1 MVANRNWIP
10 WLVLA
15 AILSVLGGCG
25 GTSTNV
31 QNPPPPPPSNLS
43 IGFQP
48 TPPGSIAINTT
59 ASVTAVVS
67 DDSSNA
73 GVDWSFSCPN
83 TSSCGS
89 LSAVHTESGQAV
101 TYTPPST
108 LSTNSQTVNIVAFAT
123 ADHTRNVVTPI
134 NVTAFA
140 SALKGTYVLQ
150 ATGSDA
156 TGPYQFAGV
165 AILDGNGGVTSGE
178 QTFSDSALAVSDP
191 ISGGSYFIGPDGRGS
206 LTLNTSD
213 QNIGQQ
219 GIETFSLVYIS
230 SSHALIAKTD
240 DPNNPVSST
249 ESAAGTMDLQ
259 TSVAAPSAGYAFAVS
274 GTDAN
279 LYPTAFGGVLNID
292 SPGVISGAGSVAD
305 QDLGG
310 SLTLGTTISG
320 TVSAPDSLGSV
331 KFNLTA
337 GFSSGPIQLTGYIVD
352 DTHIKLVESD
362 IDSGVGF
369 STAGIAIGQGSATG
383 TFAAESSFS
392 GKYVFAIL
400 GQDLSGLPTSLAS
413 VGRFT
418 ANGKGGLTGG
428 FNDEFLAGF
437 GLQISDSFNGTYTV
451 DPSGRIDTGSSI
463 NFTNNGPGPEF
474 ILYLTGNGNVPLVLD
489 FDNNIGS
496 LGAGVAYPQ
505 AAPPFVFG
513 GQYGLNFA
521 QNTFGSEIDGT
532 GQITVDASAQTLSGM
547 VDTDYFFSPIPNT
560 VLTGSFNTIPN
571 TGRFKG
577 KLSNPQFP
585 APSLGMAFYLV
596 DSSHGFFV
604 ETDSLNTGTLS
615 FGYLAARTPVCPG
628 CP

>member
-1 MVANRNWIP
+1 
-10 WLVLA
+10 
-15 AILSVLGGCG
+15 
-25 GTSTNV
+25 
-31 QNPPPPPPSNLS
+31 
-43 IGFQP
+43 
-48 TPPGSIAINTT
+48 
-59 ASVTAVVS
+59 
-67 DDSSNA
+67 
-73 GVDWSFSCPN
+73 
-83 TSSCGS
+83 
-89 LSAVHTESGQAV
+89 
-101 TYTPPST
+101 
-108 LSTNSQTVNIVAFAT
+108 
-123 ADHTRNVVTPI
+123 
-134 NVTAFA
+134 
-140 SALKGTYVLQ
+140 
-150 ATGSDA
+150 
-156 TGPYQFAGV
+156 
-165 AILDGNGGVTSGE
+165 
-178 QTFSDSALAVSDP
+178 
-191 ISGGSYFIGPDGRGS
+191 
-206 LTLNTSD
+206 
-213 QNIGQQ
+213 
-219 GIETFSLVYIS
+219 VYLS

-240 DPNNPVSST
+240 DPNNPVPST

-292 SPGVISGAGSVAD
+292 SPGVISGAGSIAD

-337 GFSSGPIQLTGYIVD
+337 GFSSAPIQLTGYIVD

-362 IDSGVGF
+362 IDLGVGF

-383 TFAAESSFS
+383 TLAAESSFS

-437 GLQISDSFNGTYTV
+437 GIQISDSFNGTYTV
-451 DPSGRIDTGSSI
+451 DPTGRIDTGSSI

-474 ILYLTGNGNVPLVLD
+474 LFYLTGNGNAPLVLD

-496 LGAGVAYPQ
+496 LGAGVAYSQ

-513 GQYGLNFA
+513 GQYGLNFT

-532 GQITVDASAQTLSGM
+532 GQITVDASAQTLSGL
-547 VDTDYFFSPIPNT
+547 VDTNYFFSPIPNT

-604 ETDSLNTGTLS
+604 ETDSLNIGTLS